1 MRVIINKNKALGYMD
16 IGEANGYLIIDDK
29 NHPWYGKHYN
39 DIDID
44 VHGGLTYSE
53 LVESGD
59 LQCFDELIE
68 GDVGSWMIGFD
79 TCHCGDTTEQWPAE
93 YVRSYAKVAFLLE
106 K

>member
-1 MRVIINKNKALGYMD
+1 MRVIINKNKALNSMD
-16 IGEANGYLIIDDK
+16 TGEANGYLVIDDK
-29 NHPWYGKHYN
+29 NHPWYGKHYS

-53 LVESGD
+53 LVESD
-59 LQCFDELIE
+59 SLQCFDEIISD
-68 GDVGSWMIGFD
+68 DVGSWMIGFD
-79 TCHCGDTTEQWPAE
+79 TCHYGDTAAQWPAE